1 MSDRLNPASYV
12 PGGDREQ
19 ELLLKLTGH
28 ASWQDLIA
36 HIPKECLCTE
46 PLGLGP
52 GLSELEVL
60 EVQRARASRNHDLCR
75 AVSFLGAG
83 AYDHWIPAAVDQ
95 LLSRSELVTCYTPYQ
110 AEVSQ
115 GTLQAMFEYQT
126 SICALTGLD
135 AANASLYDGASATA
149 EAVLM
154 FVRDTRAARVL
165 VSGGL
170 NPRYL
175 QVLRTYL
182 RGLDVTL
189 DVLPPAGTIP
199 LDELGA
205 RAPGC
210 SCAVVQNPGFFGNV
224 EPVGEVARIL
234 EAAEV
239 PLIAVVNPLS
249 LGLLAAPGEYGAAV
263 AVGEG
268 QSLGNHL
275 SFGGPFL
282 GFMACRE
289 SLIRRMPGRLVGMA
303 RDADGRRGFVLTLQT
318 REQHIRR
325 ARATSNICTNQG
337 LNALAACI
345 YLSLLGPD
353 GVRAVSTSCF
363 EKAHYAAGRAVEAGL
378 SLPFGESF
386 FLEFVVRLPGPASVL
401 VDTLSPQG
409 ILPGCALGRFYPGM
423 EDCLLVAVTEKRTK
437 QQIDR
442 WAELVG
448 GFQW

>member
-1 MSDRLNPASYV
+1 MTDDSRPARYV
-12 PGGDREQ
+12 PGGDPE
-19 ELLLKLTGH
+19 EGTLLEALGYT
-28 ASWQDLIA
+28 AWEELIA
-36 HIPKECLCTE
+36 HIPRECLCGE
-46 PLGLGP
+46 ALGLGP

-60 EVQRARASRNHDLCR
+60 NAQRARASLNHDLCR
-75 AVSFLGAG
+75 VVSFLGGG
-83 AYDHWIPAAVDQ
+83 AYDHWIPAAVDC
-95 LLSRSELVTCYTPYQ
+95 LLSRSELMTCYTPYQ

-126 SICALTGLD
+126 CMCALTGLD

-149 EAVLM
+149 EAALM
-154 FVRDTRAARVL
+154 FVRGAGTARVL

-182 RGLDVTL
+182 QGLDVTL
-189 DVLPPAGTIP
+189 DVLPPVGTMSV
-199 LDELGA
+199 DEVRA

-210 SCAVVQNPGFFGNV
+210 SCAIVQNPNFFGTV
-224 EPVGEVARIL
+224 EPVQDIARAL
-234 EAAEV
+234 DDAGV

-249 LGLLAAPGEYGAAV
+249 LGVLAAPGEYGAAV

-268 QSLGNHL
+268 QCLGNHL

-289 SLIRRMPGRLVGMA
+289 SLIRRMPGRLVGMT
-303 RDADGRRGFVLTLQT
+303 RDVDGRRGFVLTLQT

-337 LNALAACI
+337 LNALAACA

-353 GVRAVSTSCF
+353 GVRAVARSCF
-363 EKAHYAAGRAVEAGL
+363 EKAHYAADRIREVGMQ
-378 SLPFGESF
+378 LPFGDGF
-386 FLEFVVRLPGPASVL
+386 FMEFVVRLPGPASPL
-401 VDTLSPQG
+401 VNALSRQG
-409 ILPGCALGRFYPGM
+409 VLPGCALGTVDPDM
-423 EDCLLVAVTEKRTK
+423 QDCLLVAVTEKRTR

-448 GFQW
+448 GFRW